1 MTIREL
7 ILLLEKYDP
16 ETDIDAVLSNFFVLP
31 ETIKTAILRNI
42 LKAASSDWPGTAKSE
57 TWRDRTPLI

>member
-42 LKAASSDWPGTAKSE
+42 MKTPGPADAE
-57 TWRDRTPLI
+57 TWRDQTP